1 MSQAVST
8 LPLEGLLRRDSPAQ
22 PMPSLQRIGVNLH
35 APVEVQVSAS
45 GEIANGI
52 SGRQVVVRNTIHG
65 ALQCDGTRTWKTA
78 RISSL
83 SLRTVRGLDATGNE
97 PRVVAFLSS
106 HAHPAEASICSRR
119 FGDPVPGSSTDS
131 AAVHVYQFATVSLQC
146 ATSDGKAFSIL
157 KGKDPCRHET
167 FKLIGSKHELVVRFT
182 HTNLK

>member
-1 MSQAVST
+1 
-8 LPLEGLLRRDSPAQ
+8 
-22 PMPSLQRIGVNLH
+22 MPSLQRIGVNMH

-45 GEIANGI
+45 GAIANGI

-83 SLRTVRGLDATGNE
+83 SLSLPALRTVKGRDATGNE

-119 FGDPVPGSSTDS
+119 LGDPVPGSSTDS
-131 AAVHVYQFATVSLQC
+131 AAVHVYQFATVLLHCC
-146 ATSDGKAFSIL
+146 ATSDGKASCTRPSLSIIF
-157 KGKDPCRHET
+157 GMHGN
-167 FKLIGSKHELVVRFT
+167 F
-182 HTNLK
+182 